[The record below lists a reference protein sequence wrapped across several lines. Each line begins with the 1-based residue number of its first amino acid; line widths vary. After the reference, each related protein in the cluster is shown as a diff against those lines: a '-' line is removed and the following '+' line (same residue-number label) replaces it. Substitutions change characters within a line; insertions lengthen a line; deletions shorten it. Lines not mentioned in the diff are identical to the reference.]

1 MQRNTNTTT
10 NILLAII
17 AIALV
22 IVIIVVLKKDKKE
35 ILVEETNIPTQEVV
49 PEIEVPTT
57 STPKLV
63 TPPAPGIFSESSVK
77 DFNSSYNS
85 ATRTF
90 TITAQVAKGFFFEGN
105 SPVALYDQDGNLIE
119 MKGAMTTA
127 DTYQQVGDYVPFTF
141 TFTLP
146 LTESPNQQ
154 FVVRIIQDNPSG
166 NTPLYWGTVIGTK

>member
-49 PEIEVPTT
+49 PEIEVPAT

-63 TPPAPGIFSESSVK
+63 TPPAPGTFSETSVK
-77 DFNSSYNS
+77 DFTSSYNPS
-85 ATRTF
+85 NRTF
-90 TITAQVAKGFFFEGN
+90 TITAQVARNFFFEAN

-119 MKGAMTTA
+119 MKGAMLTNDSYST
-127 DTYQQVGDYVPFTF
+127 GDEYLPLTF
-141 TFTLP
+141 AFALP
-146 LTESPNQQ
+146 LTESPDQQ
-154 FVVRIIQDNPSG
+154 FVVRIIQDNASG